1 MEMRGSQASS
11 GNRFL
16 SYLEIGQRTLEGA
29 KIAEHCLP
37 WNELLREGNAWQ
49 LFSTKK
55 AATDG
60 LIGKIGEV
68 W

>member
-29 KIAEHCLP
+29 KIA
-37 WNELLREGNAWQ
+37 RA
-49 LFSTKK
+49 LF
-55 AATDG
+55 A
-60 LIGKIGEV
+60 LE
-68 W
+68 